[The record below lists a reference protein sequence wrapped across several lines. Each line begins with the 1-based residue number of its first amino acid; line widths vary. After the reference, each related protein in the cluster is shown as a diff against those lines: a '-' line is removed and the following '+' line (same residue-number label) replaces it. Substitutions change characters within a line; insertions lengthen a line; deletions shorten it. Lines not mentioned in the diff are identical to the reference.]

1 MWKSGSLICKS
12 FHSQVFHNKLL
23 NALFIFLFNFLFSRS
38 RFRFYSIY
46 LIMCKI
52 CDKNI
57 SNQKYGKLRNC
68 LFKMKNW
75 IKLFLKRPLC
85 LNKRTSLFGKRA
97 PGLFRRTDGDRI
109 PPNWRLFLT
118 LLVQIK
124 KSVFFFN
131 EASDPWTLYLSKIG
145 PDWQGLP
152 ELPSGRTM
160 KVFESPAQKFKWA
173 TLLVLGYQNCLK
185 ITKWL
190 WMK

>member
-23 NALFIFLFNFLFSRS
+23 NTLFIFLFNFLFSRS

-75 IKLFLKRPLC
+75 IKLFLKKPLC

-124 KSVFFFN
+124 KSVFLTKRLI
-131 EASDPWTLYLSKIG
+131 P
-145 PDWQGLP
+145 
-152 ELPSGRTM
+152 GRFIFLKLDLTD
-160 KVFESPAQKFKWA
+160 K
-173 TLLVLGYQNCLK
+173 GYQNCLREE
-185 ITKWL
+185 L
-190 WMK
+190 WRFSGPQPRSSSGQHFWC